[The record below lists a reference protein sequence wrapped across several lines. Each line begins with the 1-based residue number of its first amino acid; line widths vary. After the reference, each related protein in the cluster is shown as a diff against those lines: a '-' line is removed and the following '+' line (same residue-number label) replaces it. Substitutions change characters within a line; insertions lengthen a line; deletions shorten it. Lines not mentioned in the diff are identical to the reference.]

1 MAHWR
6 ALISVSDKRGLV
18 DLAWGLHAA
27 GATLI
32 ASGGTASAL
41 AAAGLTVQEVSDVT
55 GFPEILDGRVKTL
68 HPAIH
73 GGILARGTAAH
84 QAELAAHG
92 LASIDLVVCN
102 LYPFGQTVARPDVT
116 LAEAVEQID
125 IGGVT
130 LLRAAAKN
138 HERVAV
144 VCDPADYDALLAA
157 LQGGALDDALR
168 RRLALK
174 AFQHTASYDAA
185 IAAWLAGVVEPD
197 NPFPATLTTAYTRRE
212 TLRYGENP
220 HQAAALY
227 LPAGQELAFE
237 QLGGKEMSYNNW
249 LDMDAA
255 WGLAQ
260 EFDAPTVCIIK
271 HTNPC
276 GVASAASLADAYPA
290 ALASDPLS
298 AFGGIIAV
306 NRTADLALAEAMADL
321 FVEVVI
327 APDYSEEALA
337 RYRRKANLRILR
349 PTPRPFA
356 ESQGDTGGGGVML
369 RSAEASPSGA
379 PRPFAEPQGETGGGG
394 VMLRSAEASP
404 SGAPRPFAEPQGDT
418 GGGGVMLRSAEASP
432 SGAPRPF
439 AEPQGDTGGGGVMLR
454 SAEASLRTIHGGLL
468 VQTADGQIEPAAAWQ
483 VVTQRQP
490 TAAELADLDFA
501 WRVAKHTKSNAIVFV
516 KDQATVGVGAGQMS
530 RVDSVY
536 LAARRAGERAVG
548 SVLASDA
555 FFPFPDGVE
564 AAAAAGVT
572 AVAQPGGSMRDADV
586 IAVCDRLGLAMCF
599 TGARHFRH

>member
-1 MAHWR
+1 MAHLR
-6 ALISVSDKRGLV
+6 ALISVWDKSGLI
-18 DLAWGLHAA
+18 DLAAGLHAA
-27 GATLI
+27 GVDLI
-32 ASGGTASAL
+32 ASGGTGTAL
-41 AAAGLTVQEVSDVT
+41 RQAGLPALDVSDLT
-55 GFPEILDGRVKTL
+55 GFPEILGGRVKTL
-68 HPAIH
+68 HPAVH
-73 GGILARGTAAH
+73 GGILARGTPQH
-84 QAELAAHG
+84 LAELASHG
-92 LASIDLVVCN
+92 LSPIDLVICN
-102 LYPFGQTVARPDVT
+102 LYPFSQTVAQPGVQ

-138 HERVAV
+138 HERVLV
-144 VCDPADYDALLAA
+144 VCDPADYGAVLAA
-157 LQGGALDDALR
+157 VQAGAVDDALR

-174 AFQHTASYDAA
+174 AFQHTATYDAA
-185 IAAWLAGVVEPD
+185 IAAWLAGQFEPD
-197 NPFPATLTTAYTRRE
+197 NPFPATLTTAYSRAA

-227 LPAGQELAFE
+227 LPAGRPIPFE

-276 GVASAASLADAYPA
+276 GVASGASLAEAYPA
-290 ALASDPLS
+290 ALASDPVS

-321 FVEVVI
+321 FVEVVV
-327 APDYSEEALA
+327 APDYTEEALA
-337 RYRRKANLRILR
+337 KYRRKANLRILR
-349 PTPRPFA
+349 PNHPVTQSLRDG
-356 ESQGDTGGGGVML
+356 SQLPNHPMIH
-369 RSAEASPSGA
+369 S
-379 PRPFAEPQGETGGGG
+379 
-394 VMLRSAEASP
+394 
-404 SGAPRPFAEPQGDT
+404 
-418 GGGGVMLRSAEASP
+418 
-432 SGAPRPF
+432 
-439 AEPQGDTGGGGVMLR
+439 
-454 SAEASLRTIHGGLL
+454 EASLRTIQGGLL
-468 VQTADGQIEPAAAWQ
+468 VQSPDAQIEPAASWQ
-483 VVTQRQP
+483 VVTERQP
-490 TAAELADLDFA
+490 TPAELADLDFA

-536 LAARRAGERAVG
+536 LAARRAGERSAG
-548 SVLASDA
+548 SVMASDA

-586 IAVCDRLGLAMCF
+586 IAACDRLGLAMGF